1 MNTECRELLHRI
13 DVCGRA
19 VRHLGVGELRAYISE
34 AKIPCEIVRG
44 DDKRVLYSFSSLE
57 ECEEWCD
64 YQMAQEWEWRVSD
77 SALRLRRRATLAR
90 DNARKMKAAHYDIPW
105 TTTEPKIQRLREI
118 VFSELFLLPSL
129 RTVAF

>member
-1 MNTECRELLHRI
+1 MNMNTECRELLHRI

-19 VRHLGVGELRAYISE
+19 VRHLGIGKLRAHINE

-44 DDKRVLYSFSSLE
+44 DDERVLYSFSSLE

-77 SALRLRRRATLAR
+77 PALRLRRRATAAR
-90 DNARKMKAAHYDIPW
+90 DNARKMKAAHYDIPSRMNV
-105 TTTEPKIQRLREI
+105 T
-118 VFSELFLLPSL
+118 LLN
-129 RTVAF
+129 V